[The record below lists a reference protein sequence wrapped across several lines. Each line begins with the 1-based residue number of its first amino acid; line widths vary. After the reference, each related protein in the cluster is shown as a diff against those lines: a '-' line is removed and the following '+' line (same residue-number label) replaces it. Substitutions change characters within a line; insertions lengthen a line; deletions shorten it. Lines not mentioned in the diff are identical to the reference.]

1 MTAGTLTSRCVR
13 SLIARYKA
21 WRHGARGF
29 ASQAQGRGDDAQS
42 AVDVEAQALH
52 GRLHIAYFRARST
65 PSATRFDDPSSEEPA
80 QSHLKLTIVDG
91 EYTVLGSGNMDRA
104 SCTPAR
110 LGVLFEDKEFAS
122 LVRASTREALRSRL
136 HVVFDSDV
144 DE

>member
-1 MTAGTLTSRCVR
+1 MDSPHRLRDVATMR
-13 SLIARYKA
+13 SLLSTSKRRPYMAGCTLRTSGHV
-21 WRHGARGF
+21 RR
-29 ASQAQGRGDDAQS
+29 
-42 AVDVEAQALH
+42 
-52 GRLHIAYFRARST
+52 RL
-65 PSATRFDDPSSEEPA
+65 PTRFDDPSSEEPA

-104 SCTPAR
+104 SWYTSQE